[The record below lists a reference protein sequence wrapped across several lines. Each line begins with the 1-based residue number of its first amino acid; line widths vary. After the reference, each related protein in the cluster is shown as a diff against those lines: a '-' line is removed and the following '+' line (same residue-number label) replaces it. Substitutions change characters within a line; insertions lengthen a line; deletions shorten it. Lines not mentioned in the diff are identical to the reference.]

1 MHTMGLNETILA
13 VRELFGQRA
22 EMRRHGCFEGTSRG
36 CAIQ

>member
-1 MHTMGLNETILA
+1 MHTMGLKEIILV

-22 EMRRHGCFEGTSRG
+22 EMRRHGCFEETSRG